1 MKGQILKAL
10 REGDGF
16 LSGELLSKRLG
27 ISRVAVWKH
36 IHSLQKDGYTVEAS
50 PSGYHLLASPDML
63 LPCEFP
69 DFEHKVYYFLELSS
83 TMDKARELAR
93 RGAEEGTIIIAEKQ
107 EHGRGR
113 LNREWLSAQG
123 GIYFTLILRPR
134 ISPSYAPRITLM
146 ASIAVANTIR
156 ELFGLDAEV
165 KWPNDVLLK
174 GKKVCGILAEMD
186 AEMDIVNFVNLGMGI
201 NANNSI
207 HPFEKTAT
215 SLKQSLGK
223 EISRKDVFNSVLA
236 EIDKRQDLLTKED
249 LIEEWKRL
257 AATLDKDVSITSPGE
272 KIVGRV
278 VDIDSNGALIIE
290 ERDGSRRT
298 IIAGDCMH
306 LT

>member
-1 MKGQILKAL
+1 
-10 REGDGF
+10 
-16 LSGELLSKRLG
+16 
-27 ISRVAVWKH
+27 
-36 IHSLQKDGYTVEAS
+36 
-50 PSGYHLLASPDML
+50 
-63 LPCEFP
+63 
-69 DFEHKVYYFLELSS
+69 
-83 TMDKARELAR
+83 
-93 RGAEEGTIIIAEKQ
+93 
-107 EHGRGR
+107 
-113 LNREWLSAQG
+113 
-123 GIYFTLILRPR
+123 
-134 ISPSYAPRITLM
+134 M

-249 LIEEWKRL
+249 LIEEWKRF
-257 AATLDKDVSITSPGE
+257 AATLDRDVSITSPGE
-272 KIVGRV
+272 KIVGRA
-278 VDIDSNGALIIE
+278 VDIDRNGALIIE

-298 IIAGDCMH
+298 IIAGDCIH

>member
-16 LSGELLSKRLG
+16 LSGEVLSKRLG

-50 PSGYHLLASPDML
+50 PSGYHLLTSPDIL
-63 LPCEFP
+63 LPWEFP
-69 DFEHKVYYFLELSS
+69 DFEYKVYYFPELSS

-107 EHGRGR
+107 GHGRGR

-123 GIYFTLILRPR
+123 GIYFTLILRPM
-134 ISPSYAPRITLM
+134 ISPTYAPRITLM
-146 ASIAVANTIR
+146 ASIAIANTIR
-156 ELFGLDAEV
+156 KLFGLNAEV

-236 EIDKRQDLLTKED
+236 EIDKWQDLLTKED

-257 AATLDKDVSITSPGE
+257 AATLDRDVSITSPGE
-272 KIVGRV
+272 KIVGRA

-290 ERDGSRRT
+290 ERNGSRRT